1 LRMLDSKETL
11 DADMTRQQLD
21 EMGLSEGDEVGLKLV
36 LGNRA

>member
-1 LRMLDSKETL
+1 
-11 DADMTRQQLD
+11 MTRQQLD